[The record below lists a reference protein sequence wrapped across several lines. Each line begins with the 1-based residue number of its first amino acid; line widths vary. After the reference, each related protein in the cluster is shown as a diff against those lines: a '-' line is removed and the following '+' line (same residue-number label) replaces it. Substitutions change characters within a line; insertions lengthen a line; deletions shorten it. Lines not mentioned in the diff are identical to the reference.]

1 MENRDTFEFGLRFD
15 TNDHD
20 GTKQNRSLC
29 LYEGMAVN
37 YFMFSGEN
45 RSPEGAKIACESCSG
60 NGGISRKMQEDRL
73 RIDDRG
79 MSRSMDHC
87 AISPEGNEIARP
99 MVDRSLAEPLS
110 PLNMARIESL

>member
-20 GTKQNRSLC
+20 GTKQNHLLC
-29 LYEGMAVN
+29 LYVGMAVN
-37 YFMFSGEN
+37 YFMFNGEN
-45 RSPEGAKIACESCSG
+45 RSPEGAKIGCESCSG

-79 MSRSMDHC
+79 MSRSVDHC
-87 AISPEGNEIARP
+87 AISPGGNEIAR